1 MNRGLLMACKP
12 RTLMI
17 TSGITAPHM
26 LCDSSS
32 CQLAHFAVHVQH
44 LLLSVTPCPT
54 VPCSAI
60 VVGCVD
66 YCTARFPERWD
77 VGGGDG
83 GRIKGAS
90 EEKRSSGRR
99 RTQNVLP

>member
-1 MNRGLLMACKP
+1 LQS

-26 LCDSSS
+26 LCDLSS
-32 CQLAHFAVHVQH
+32 CQVAHFAVHVQH

-60 VVGCVD
+60 VVGV
-66 YCTARFPERWD
+66 
-77 VGGGDG
+77 VGKVCKRKRGWRGWS
-83 GRIKGAS
+83 RIK
-90 EEKRSSGRR
+90 
-99 RTQNVLP
+99 